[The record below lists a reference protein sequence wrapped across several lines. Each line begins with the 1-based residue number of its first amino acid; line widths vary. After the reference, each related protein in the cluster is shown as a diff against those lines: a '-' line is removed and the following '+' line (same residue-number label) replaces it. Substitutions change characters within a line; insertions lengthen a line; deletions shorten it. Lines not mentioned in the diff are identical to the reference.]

1 MPDLDCRP
9 NRRTLAATV
18 IVLLVVG
25 AIYPWLSGPATTG
38 GTDAVDCSLDDARYG
53 DSIGMDTSKLADLQD
68 ELLFCLENDRSFDA
82 DRALILLD
90 SFLLETSTG
99 IGGLDA
105 ANPLRS
111 NNLAIRSD
119 LIRMLVR
126 QKSDASYAP
135 DLAPVKAKLGEFG
148 FTSDGYVTWYEG
160 SSYLVYT
167 LAAVRLADRQFDDDG
182 LHGFVEASERWL
194 SDFTLPDGTLAPIGD
209 TRLDASY
216 KGAGVADRTADRV
229 VHTDHETAVFFD
241 SGKGYLLFRHPVN
254 NTGSGTVLRH
264 DLHVPFDF
272 GAVWLW
278 YDGSWRLRPVGYP
291 GYALKTSEDLDDRF
305 NQNIQSADRLGN
317 DFTQKD
323 TDRLD
328 LLSYLGSWRATA
340 SVMIPDDAVQRAEH
354 TDRYELVFSY
364 SLNSG
369 EDGAYERFTRNV
381 TLYKTLHRMEL
392 TDHNPGNA
400 RSYLMVS
407 DDVNVTSAHTVSCG
421 PDGKWSPASG
431 RVESS
436 RRCSIGGAPVLEY
449 SVRWQ

>member
-1 MPDLDCRP
+1 MPDLDCGP
-9 NRRTLAATV
+9 NGRTLALTI
-18 IVLLVVG
+18 IVLG
-25 AIYPWLSGPATTG
+25 AVIAGYSCWSGPATTG
-38 GTDAVDCSLDDARYG
+38 GTDAVDCSLDDMRYG
-53 DSIGMDTSKLADLQD
+53 DGIGMDTSRLADLQD
-68 ELLFCLENDRSFDA
+68 ELLWCLENERTFDV
-82 DRALILLD
+82 DRALALLD

-119 LIRMLVR
+119 LIRMLVMH
-126 QKSDASYAP
+126 KKDASYAP
-135 DLAPVKAKLGEFG
+135 DLAPVKAKLGKFG
-148 FTSDGYVTWYEG
+148 FTSEGYVTWYEG

-167 LAAVRLADRQFDDDG
+167 LAAVRLANRQFDDDD
-182 LHGFVEASERWL
+182 LRAFEEASERWL
-194 SDFTLPDGTLAPIGD
+194 SDLALPDDTLAPIGD
-209 TRLDASY
+209 TRLDAFY
-216 KGAGVADRTADRV
+216 TGTRTANSNTDRI

-241 SGKGYLLFRHPVN
+241 SGKGYLLLRHPVN
-254 NTGSGTVLRH
+254 NTEPGTVLRH

-278 YDGSWRLRPVGYP
+278 YEGSWRVRPVGYP
-291 GYALKTSEDLDDRF
+291 GYVLKTSEDLDDRF
-305 NQNIQSADRLGN
+305 NLNIQCADRLGN

-328 LLSYLGSWRATA
+328 LLRYLGSWRATA
-340 SVMIPDDAVQRAEH
+340 SVVIPENAVQRAEH
-354 TDRYELVFSY
+354 ADRYELVFSY

-369 EDGAYERFTRNV
+369 EGGAYETFTRNV
-381 TLYKTLHRMEL
+381 TLYKDRRTMEL

-400 RSYLMVS
+400 TSYLMVS
-407 DDVNVTSAHTVSCG
+407 DDVNVTSAQAVPCG

-436 RRCSIGGAPVLEY
+436 RRCSIGGAPVLGY
-449 SVRWQ
+449 AVRWQ